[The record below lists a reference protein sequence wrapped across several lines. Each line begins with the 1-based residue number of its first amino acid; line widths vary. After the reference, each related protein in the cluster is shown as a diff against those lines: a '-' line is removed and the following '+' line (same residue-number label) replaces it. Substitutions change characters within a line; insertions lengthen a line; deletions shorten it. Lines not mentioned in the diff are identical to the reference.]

1 MKIYGSTEQLMQA
14 RGAKI
19 DPLSKPESEKMI
31 QHQYQQHRARM
42 QQHQY
47 NAYQDTMRN
56 EQKNK
61 QILANFLLLK

>member
-1 MKIYGSTEQLMQA
+1 M
-14 RGAKI
+14 
-19 DPLSKPESEKMI
+19 DPEDKTLSVDIEIATNTMAIAMSE
-31 QHQYQQHRARM
+31 HQYQQHRARM